1 MHMYMLAFYNCAFS
15 FLDYPGYLVLPF
27 RVYNCKVLSCGQ
39 MFNATS
45 LPPRERL
52 TWTNRE
58 SVFHNLLLFH
68 FVPLA
73 PSLSLSLF
81 PSPSS
86 SPPSFPLTT
95 AGVTF
100 LLKLPVG
107 VGRSGGCLQNAM
119 VRMALATVDYEKC
132 EHNISTVTCNE
143 SISYE
148 SCQELINHYT
158 PLCFIWSYSAYHP
171 PQLQGPQQ
179 RSPQQQYSTH
189 THGGTA
195 SLYFQPDEL
204 CEHCDI

>member
-1 MHMYMLAFYNCAFS
+1 MFS

-39 MFNATS
+39 MFNTTS
-45 LPPRERL
+45 LPPIERF
-52 TWTNRE
+52 TWKDKEIALSFLPFIHPT
-58 SVFHNLLLFH
+58 SPLLH
-68 FVPLA
+68 F
-73 PSLSLSLF
+73 F
-81 PSPSS
+81 PT
-86 SPPSFPLTT
+86 LTT

-158 PLCFIWSYSAYHP
+158 PLCFIWSYSTYHP

-189 THGGTA
+189 THDGTA
-195 SLYFQPDEL
+195 SLYLQPDEL
-204 CEHCDI
+204 CEHCFI

>member
-1 MHMYMLAFYNCAFS
+1 MTI
-15 FLDYPGYLVLPF
+15 LDTLYSPSECITARYF
-27 RVYNCKVLSCGQ
+27 RVGRCLMRHRSPQERGSPEQTEKVYFTTFSYSI
-39 MFNATS
+39 F
-45 LPPRERL
+45 
-52 TWTNRE
+52 
-58 SVFHNLLLFH
+58 FHLLHL
-68 FVPLA
+68 
-73 PSLSLSLF
+73 SLSLSF
-81 PSPSS
+81 PPPSS
-86 SPPSFPLTT
+86 SPPFFPLTT

-100 LLKLPVG
+100 FLKLPVG

-158 PLCFIWSYSAYHP
+158 PLCFIWSYSTYHP